1 MRGRCFYTLRELSEI
16 TGVSESTL
24 QNEIDENKIKT
35 DKLKDKFK
43 VTLYE
48 LKKYMSPEKYEDF
61 FKNKYLSEE
70 KLFDVAGIEESYWEH
85 TLLLQSPDW
94 DYVLIFT
101 KRPDEIGEMMKV
113 GFDPIAVIERNSI
126 SSDKFISLLQSNQ
139 FTSISKYE
147 EYKSYKDN

>member
-1 MRGRCFYTLRELSEI
+1 MI
-16 TGVSESTL
+16 TGVPEPNL
-24 QNEIDENKIKT
+24 QKDIDGNKIKT

-48 LKKYMSPEKYEDF
+48 LKKYMKPEKFDDF
-61 FKNKYLSEE
+61 YKNIYMSEE
-70 KLFDVAGIEESYWEH
+70 KLFNVAGIEQSYWEH
-85 TLLLQSPDW
+85 TLILQSPDW

-101 KRPDEIGEMMKV
+101 KIPDETGEMMKV
-113 GFDPIAVIERNSI
+113 GFNPITLIERNSI

-147 EYKSYKDN
+147 EYKSLGNEKA